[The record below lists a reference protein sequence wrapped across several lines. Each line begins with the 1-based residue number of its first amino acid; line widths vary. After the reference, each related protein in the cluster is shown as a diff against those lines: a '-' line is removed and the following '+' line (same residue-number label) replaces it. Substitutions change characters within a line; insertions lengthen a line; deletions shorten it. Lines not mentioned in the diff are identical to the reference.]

1 LNLRYQL
8 TILTTDNENVGA
20 KCDLKTAMIVEERQT
35 IGWTKITPLGKEKV
49 RQITCNIPKD
59 NRDGNSQEGKCDDI
73 VIGSG
78 EISDPST
85 YKAFHIKILRDQQL
99 YRVETLKMTA

>member
-1 LNLRYQL
+1 
-8 TILTTDNENVGA
+8 
-20 KCDLKTAMIVEERQT
+20 
-35 IGWTKITPLGKEKV
+35 
-49 RQITCNIPKD
+49 
-59 NRDGNSQEGKCDDI
+59 